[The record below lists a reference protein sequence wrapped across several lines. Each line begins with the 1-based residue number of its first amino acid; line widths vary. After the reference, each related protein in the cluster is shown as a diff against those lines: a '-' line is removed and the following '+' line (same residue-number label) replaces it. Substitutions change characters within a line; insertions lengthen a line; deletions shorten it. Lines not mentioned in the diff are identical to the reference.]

1 MEKLARFFYVIF
13 SYECCSKSFM
23 NPLLMYMVV
32 IVVFT
37 AYYNFLSA
45 LCGQGS
51 QQATQ
56 DDHKQNKERHFVFG
70 FVSAFVI
77 CTYSFI
83 QKNVPDETTTT
94 CLQNKG
100 HYVHS
105 K

>member
-1 MEKLARFFYVIF
+1 M
-13 SYECCSKSFM
+13 C
-23 NPLLMYMVV
+23 MVV

-77 CTYSFI
+77 PTALFRKMYRTRRRRLVFKTRVIMYI
-83 QKNVPDETTTT
+83 QNNTQK
-94 CLQNKG
+94 
-100 HYVHS
+100 YF
-105 K
+105 